1 MNTTAEQS
9 NEFVVL
15 HGVPWDVYTKI
26 TDALGGYHLRHTY
39 DRGTLE
45 MRAVLYPVDWDDY
58 EGFLNALGDYSVRH
72 TYDGGTLEMMSPLK
86 EHDWVKKL
94 LGRMIE
100 AVSLEL
106 DMPVQSVGSMTI
118 RKAIKSRGLQ
128 PDESYYIA
136 NEAKVRGNK
145 HYDPKVDP
153 PPDLVVEA
161 DVTNSVVNRLP
172 VFASI
177 GVPEIWHHDGQK
189 LRFLKLKKSGEYG
202 SIRRSDAFPMLTP
215 QTVMSFL
222 DRASKTNETALIKE
236 LMSWVRENK
245 G

>member
-1 MNTTAEQS
+1 MTTAATEP

-26 TDALGGYHLRHTY
+26 TDALGEYHLRHTY
-39 DRGTLE
+39 DRGMLE
-45 MRAVLYPVDWDDY
+45 MRAVVTGLPWDEY
-58 EGFLNALGDYSVRH
+58 ERFLDALGDFSLRH
-72 TYDGGTLEMMSPLK
+72 TYDNGTLEMMSPLK
-86 EHDWVKKL
+86 EHDWIKRL

-106 DMPVQSVGSMTI
+106 DIPVQSVGSMTI

-136 NEAKVRGNK
+136 NESKVRGNK

-161 DVTNSVVNRLP
+161 DVTNSVVKRLP

-202 SIRRSDAFPMLTP
+202 SIRRSAAFPLLTP
-215 QTVMSFL
+215 QIVMSYL
-222 DRASKTNETALIKE
+222 VRAEKTNETALIKE
-236 LMSWVRENK
+236 LMSWVRANMK
-245 G
+245 